1 MSGDKDERIK
11 TSYLMWLKEAVC
23 TILAFAIIGWTL
35 LLLRPPL
42 SGPTYDIEAAQGIFS
57 ILGGWGGVI
66 LGYYFGRLPAERVAE
81 RAEAKAEEAIKTK
94 QIELSESATRVTHQ
108 QDQYKQLIGLIDEFI
123 SAPDEE

>member
-1 MSGDKDERIK
+1 MSGDKGGRIK

-35 LLLRPPL
+35 VLLRPPL

-81 RAEAKAEEAIKTK
+81 RAEEKAAEAIKTK
-94 QIELSESATRVTHQ
+94 QNELSENTVRAKLQ
-108 QDQYKQLIGLIDEFI
+108 QEKFRKLKEQIDGLITI
-123 SAPDEE
+123 IP

>member
-1 MSGDKDERIK
+1 MSGNNSGLIK

-23 TILAFAIIGWTL
+23 AILAFAIIGWTL
-35 LLLRPPL
+35 VLLRSPL

-81 RAEAKAEEAIKTK
+81 RAEE
-94 QIELSESATRVTHQ
+94 
-108 QDQYKQLIGLIDEFI
+108 
-123 SAPDEE
+123 

>member
-1 MSGDKDERIK
+1 MSGDKGGRIK

-35 LLLRPPL
+35 VLLRPPL

-81 RAEAKAEEAIKTK
+81 RAEEKAAEAIKTK
-94 QIELSESATRVTHQ
+94 QNELSESTVKAKLQ
-108 QDQYKQLIGLIDEFI
+108 QEKFRKLKEQIDGLITI
-123 SAPDEE
+123 IP